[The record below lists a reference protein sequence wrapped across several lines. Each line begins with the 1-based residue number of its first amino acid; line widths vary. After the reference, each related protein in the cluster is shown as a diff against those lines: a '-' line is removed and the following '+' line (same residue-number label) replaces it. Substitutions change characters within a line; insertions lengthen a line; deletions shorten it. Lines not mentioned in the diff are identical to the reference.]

1 VRAEA
6 TKGEAAKG
14 ALPVIPG
21 FATDPVKVLSVMTWL
36 YLREKRDQVDDER
49 HAPGCCQAVD
59 VAASA
64 VSVMQVKP

>member
-14 ALPVIPG
+14 APPVIPG

-36 YLREKRDQVDDER
+36 YMREKRDRVDRDR
-49 HAPGCCQAVD
+49 
-59 VAASA
+59 
-64 VSVMQVKP
+64 

>member
-6 TKGEAAKG
+6 TKGEAARG

-36 YLREKRDQVDDER
+36 YLREKRDQVDRDR
-49 HAPGCCQAVD
+49 
-59 VAASA
+59 
-64 VSVMQVKP
+64 